1 MSARAVDDSGGP
13 GDIPLD
19 ASERRLDQE
28 STHPTVREAVDA
40 AVAALERAGHA
51 RDRARVDVG
60 VLARHVLGWDRAT
73 LLVRDREPMPAE
85 AEARLQSL
93 VARRTVREPVA
104 YLTGTREF
112 YGRPF
117 HVSSAV
123 LIPRP
128 ETELLVDAVLQ
139 RTAADAPLSMV
150 DVCTGSGILAITLA
164 TERPHARI
172 HATDISEEALAV
184 ARQNAT
190 AFGVAHRVRFHRADL
205 FGDLTGPY
213 DVIVA
218 NPPYVA
224 TRDAAGLSPDV
235 GRYEPAVA
243 LFGGDDG
250 LAMMPRLLSD
260 SSARLA
266 AGGLLV
272 MEFGLGQEYDVTR
285 CAAEAG
291 LDVEEVLHDLQGI
304 ARALVC
310 RVSPSP

>member
-1 MSARAVDDSGGP
+1 VSDPRTVPESP
-13 GDIPLD
+13 RPL
-19 ASERRLDQE
+19 
-28 STHPTVREAVDA
+28 TVREVVDA
-40 AVAALERAGHA
+40 AVATLERAGHA

-73 LLVRDREPMPAE
+73 LLMRDGDPMPAD
-85 AEARLQSL
+85 AGSRLDAL
-93 VARRTVREPVA
+93 VARRTAREPVA

-117 HVSSAV
+117 HVSPAV

-128 ETELLVDAVLQ
+128 ETELLVDAVL
-139 RTAADAPLSMV
+139 RHITPDAVPAIA

-164 TERPHARI
+164 AERPLARLD
-172 HATDISEEALAV
+172 ATDISTDALAV

-190 AFGVAHRVRFHRADL
+190 SLGVSDRVRFHHADL
-205 FGDLTGPY
+205 FGALTGPY

-224 TRDAAGLSPDV
+224 ARDAAGLSPDV

-260 SSARLA
+260 SITRLA
-266 AGGLLV
+266 AHGLLV

-285 CAAEAG
+285 CAAETG
-291 LDVEEVLHDLQGI
+291 FGIEEVLHDLQGI

-310 RVSPSP
+310 RLPTAP